1 MTLQDRTALSFYR
14 EIATLNKEHGVFLVQ
29 HTETNRVFVKKT
41 LTVYDLGIFRFL
53 KDYPIPHTPR
63 IYELI
68 EDGNVLILIEEYIDG
83 TSLEDLLNIRTVLT
97 EQEAVHI
104 TRQLCEI
111 LRYLERIT
119 PPIVHRDIKP
129 ANIILSDRM
138 EVTLLDLDAAKWVDP
153 QRGQDTVLLGTYGY
167 AAPEQY
173 GFRSSDIRTD
183 LYAVGVVLNRMLTG
197 EFPQVRRAEGRLA
210 PVIEKC
216 TRIEASDRYAS
227 ADELIDALNVALHSD
242 VVSVPEPERK
252 GWVVSLPGIRSGKIA
267 TRVYSALG
275 YIVLL
280 GGCLSMPGKGTEP
293 EGVVWANRVISFC
306 FFMSFILISGNYRGL
321 LDALRINRIQNRFL
335 RVTAIVIIDLMAG
348 MIWLELLR
356 ALESNLA

>member
-29 HTETNRVFVKKT
+29 HIETNRIFVRKT

-68 EDGNVLILIEEYIDG
+68 EDGDVLILIEEYIDG
-83 TSLEDLLNIRTVLT
+83 TSLEDLLNRRTVLT

-104 TRQLCEI
+104 TRQLCDI
-111 LRYLERIT
+111 LRYFERIT

-129 ANIILSDRM
+129 ANIILSDTM

-197 EFPQVRRAEGRLA
+197 EFPQVRKAEGRLA
-210 PVIEKC
+210 PVVEKC
-216 TRIEASDRYAS
+216 TRIEASERYAS
-227 ADELIDALNVALHSD
+227 ADELLDALSTASGND
-242 VVSVPEPERK
+242 VFSVPESK
-252 GWVVSLPGIRSGKIA
+252 KMGWIGSLPGIRSDNVT
-267 TRVYSALG
+267 TRVFSAIG
-275 YIVLL
+275 YIFLL
-280 GGCLSMPGKGTEP
+280 CGCLAMQPKGVESTA
-293 EGVVWANRVISFC
+293 VIWANRIISFC
-306 FFMSFILISGNYRGL
+306 FFMSFILISANYCGI
-321 LDALRINRIQNRFL
+321 LDKLRINRIQNRFL
-335 RVTAIVIIDLMAG
+335 RILAIVIIDFMVG
-348 MIWLELLR
+348 MVWLELIVV
-356 ALESNLA
+356 LESVFT